1 MKRKAKCTML
11 VLIAAFVWSLC
22 LAKYLDPRSGIAI
35 NSIANAI
42 VIKVPYLPH
51 INSYLNGCQLQ
62 LNIYNTC
69 TFVFLAVLVIW
80 RVVLLKDFW
89 KRIHQI

>member
-1 MKRKAKCTML
+1 MKRKVKCTML
-11 VLIAAFVWSLC
+11 VLIAILVWSLC
-22 LAKYLDPRSGIAI
+22 LAKYLDPRSGIAV
-35 NSIANAI
+35 NSLANAI
-42 VIKVPYLPH
+42 IIKVPYSPH
-51 INSYLNGCQLQ
+51 ISSLLNGYQLQ

-69 TFVFLAVLVIW
+69 TFVVLAVLVIW